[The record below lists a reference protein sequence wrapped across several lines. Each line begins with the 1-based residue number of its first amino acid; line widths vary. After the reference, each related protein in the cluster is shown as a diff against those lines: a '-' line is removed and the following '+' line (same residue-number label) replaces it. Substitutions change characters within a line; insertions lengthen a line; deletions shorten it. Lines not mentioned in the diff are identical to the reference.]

1 MPSSTVGWVI
11 VRGTVSFG
19 VWEFESGRF
28 SFSFFFSK
36 FLSLVSHFRVRLSV
50 RIGFR
55 VRVRVKVRSFE
66 PSSPIVRELVL
77 SLTQLSF
84 PLVQPQ
90 RTVSS
95 PTPTP
100 PPSLLIF
107 FVSLPDQLGQDG
119 GGSFIIRPTILDP
132 SYAGYSSSNSGSNS
146 GSNSSSSRVTVTV
159 AVVAAVAAVRKT
171 CVTLSSSRCTLQ
183 RQVRLL
189 QLS

>member
-1 MPSSTVGWVI
+1 MAISKAKKLGICNELPSSTVGWVI
-11 VRGTVSFG
+11 ARGTVSFG

-84 PLVQPQ
+84 PLVRFKHNPSGRFPRQPLL
-90 RTVSS
+90 
-95 PTPTP
+95 PL
-100 PPSLLIF
+100 PSLLIF
-107 FVSLPDQLGQDG
+107 LSRSQ
-119 GGSFIIRPTILDP
+119 I
-132 SYAGYSSSNSGSNS
+132 SS
-146 GSNSSSSRVTVTV
+146 
-159 AVVAAVAAVRKT
+159 AKMAAVH
-171 CVTLSSSRCTLQ
+171 L
-183 RQVRLL
+183 
-189 QLS
+189 